1 MGTYADQAK
10 HDTETSRTNGAPD
23 ARHLLNAAAQLLDN
37 RVHATAQRKLSD
49 IASRSPQARQLSAFK
64 SMADNRPE
72 SERITQLQA
81 VAHASSPA
89 RQSINGT
96 GLPDTLKHGIESLSG
111 MSMSDVKVHYN
122 SDKPAQLQAF
132 AYAQG
137 TDIHVGPG
145 QERHLPHEAWHV
157 VQQRQGRVRA
167 TIQAKGVGIND
178 DTDLE
183 READVMGARAL
194 TLGDSGSDEPL
205 VQRASS
211 GSSGRHAPVQRLAYY
226 HGGGKAFVNSA
237 IAGAHT
243 SKASEGELGSTG
255 MYYWKDDENAAL
267 VSAVIYN
274 PSTDWAVMKID
285 IDPEVLKTHSGATR
299 TLKFPSADVA
309 PITLDGGKVQTVYGV
324 HYRFIQNNLG
334 TKLGEASKD
343 ESIEGDLAPKY
354 AAMTGRQFLDSFDV
368 VQAPTKANNYGY
380 TTLRQVRA
388 NDRGL
393 TNIIYGTATDGSR
406 NTFSKTWEGKIAD
419 AGQQA
424 TIANMGLDKK
434 QEVPAVLRGMNGQKG
449 TVITE
454 T

>member
-1 MGTYADQAK
+1 MGTYENKAK
-10 HDTETSRTNGAPD
+10 RDAKTSRTIDASESQRSRNDAP
-23 ARHLLNAAAQLLDN
+23 QWLDN
-37 RVHATAQRKLSD
+37 RAQAATQQKLSD
-49 IASRSPQARQLSAFK
+49 IATRSPQVRQLNAFQ
-64 SMADNRPE
+64 SLADNSPKSR
-72 SERITQLQA
+72 RIAQLQA
-81 VAHASSPA
+81 VAQSPSPA
-89 RQSINGT
+89 SQSINGT

-122 SDKPAQLQAF
+122 SEKPAQLQAF

-137 TDIHVGPG
+137 ADIHVGPG

-167 TIQAKGVGIND
+167 TMQAKGVGIND
-178 DTDLE
+178 DSDLE

-194 TLGDSGSDEPL
+194 AHGDSGPDEPL
-205 VQRASS
+205 AQRVSS
-211 GSSGRHAPVQRLAYY
+211 GGSGSHAPVQRVAYY
-226 HGGGKAFVNSA
+226 HGGGKTFVNSA
-237 IAGAHT
+237 IASAHT

-274 PSTDWAVMKID
+274 PLTDWAVMKID
-285 IDPEVLKTHSGATR
+285 IDPEMMKSHSDTTR
-299 TLKFPSADVA
+299 FLNFPSTDVA
-309 PITLDGGKVQTVYGV
+309 PKAVNGGKTTTVYGV
-324 HYRFIQNNLG
+324 HYRFVQNNLG
-334 TKLGEASKD
+334 TKLGEAPKD
-343 ESIEGDLAPKY
+343 DSIEGELAPEY
-354 AAMTGRQFLDSFDV
+354 ASMTGRQFLDSFDV

-380 TTLRQVRA
+380 ASLRQVRT

-393 TNIIYGTATDGSR
+393 TNIIYGTATNGNR

-419 AGQQA
+419 AGQQ
-424 TIANMGLDKK
+424 TTVANMGLDKK
-434 QEVPAVLRGMNGQKG
+434 DDVPGVLRGMNGQKG